1 MIPFLAGLE
10 RKDVLIRKDLAGLT
24 FARWTLETGRRQVPS
39 LRLER
44 RIFAGR
50 RGGNPA
56 GFGLHF
62 RRWLG
67 AVQRFRLS
75 GFWFAHRRSWP

>member
-1 MIPFLAGLE
+1 M
-10 RKDVLIRKDLAGLT
+10 LIRKDLAGLT

-44 RIFAGR
+44 RIIAGR

-56 GFGLHF
+56 GLDCIFDDGL
-62 RRWLG
+62 
-67 AVQRFRLS
+67 VPSS
-75 GFWFAHRRSWP
+75 GFGCQVFGSLIGVAGRDIPGH